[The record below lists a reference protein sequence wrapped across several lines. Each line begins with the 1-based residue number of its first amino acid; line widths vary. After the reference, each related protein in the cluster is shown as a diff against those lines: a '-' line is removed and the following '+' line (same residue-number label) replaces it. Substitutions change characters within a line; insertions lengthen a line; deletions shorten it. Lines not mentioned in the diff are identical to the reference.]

1 VTKLRFTTCLLILA
15 VPPAFAHADN
25 APMLQQFSHVDT
37 NGDGYL
43 TKDEVLTQD
52 SVGSGLSVSTYG
64 GFELADVDRNGM
76 LDQAEF
82 AAFEED
88 LPAE

>member
-1 VTKLRFTTCLLILA
+1 MLA
-15 VPPAFAHADN
+15 IQPTFAHADN
-25 APMLQQFSHVDT
+25 DPIHQQFSLVDS

-43 TKDEVLTQD
+43 TKDEVIAKA
-52 SVGSGLSVSTYG
+52 SVRSGLAVSTYG
-64 GFELADVDRNGM
+64 GFELADVDRSGK
-76 LDQAEF
+76 LDRAEF